1 MLASQDVWRLREA
14 REDDGLRPIPN
25 SRLLREPPE
34 REWMVE
40 RCFPKASVAMVSGD
54 GGIGKSL
61 LMQQLL
67 TCAALGLPWLGLS
80 LTQGRGLFFG
90 CEDDEDELHR
100 RLYAICRSIG
110 RPVEDALEG
119 GLELAGRVGRDNILS
134 RFQKVFL
141 NEGKSETPEQRAA
154 QPWGRRDAPYEW
166 KMVATD
172 LMRQI
177 AARCLHV
184 GANYC
189 VIDTATQTF
198 AGNQNDEQQVVQF
211 INQLRRLAIA
221 IQGVVIITKHPSLS
235 GRALG
240 TGESGNTAWNNSVR
254 SRLYVREEGKGEG
267 ARTIISG
274 MKANYSRKLDK
285 IPLRWERGC
294 FVLDQPEPAK
304 DYTEAGG
311 YYR

>member
-1 MLASQDVWRLREA
+1 MLASQDLWRLREA

-25 SRLLREPPE
+25 ARLLREPPE

-100 RLYAICRSIG
+100 RLYAICRSLG
-110 RPVEDALEG
+110 RPVDDALEG
-119 GLELAGRVGRDNILS
+119 GLELAGRVGRDNILARLDRKSWMMEVS
-134 RFQKVFL
+134 RLF
-141 NEGKSETPEQRAA
+141 A
-154 QPWGRRDAPYEW
+154 QILD
-166 KMVATD
+166 
-172 LMRQI
+172 
-177 AARCLHV
+177 RCLRV
-184 GANYC
+184 GISYV

-240 TGESGNTAWNNSVR
+240 TGESGNTAWNNTVR
-254 SRLYVREEGKGEG
+254 SRLYMREEGKGD
-267 ARTIISG
+267 AQRTVISG
-274 MKANYSRKLDK
+274 LKANYSGKLDK
-285 IPLRWERGC
+285 IPLVWRRGA
-294 FVLDQPEPAK
+294 FVLEQPEPAK
-304 DYTEAGG
+304 DYTEAGS